1 MDKLEDLYTVASNEN
16 CFKENY
22 ECGLY
27 NFLGELNV
35 EQDKCVDLLLLEV
48 TLIQKLCQRLETG
61 HCYYLR
67 IILEGLIE
75 DKSLLCLLLKCLN
88 HKKQHVVFSAAKALT
103 MIIQVLPRNMTN
115 VEWIRRLFD
124 FRSSGKEL
132 DNHWRSLYAMEVL
145 RKVLKISR
153 ASYKRRDRNNSQ
165 QHETKL
171 ACHCQH
177 NTTVAND
184 PFARNKL
191 VQLLFD
197 YVNLQHVL
205 FQYVPFIVR
214 PNGVYSFVELCQHVG
229 TGDSF
234 VVVQASLKLG
244 NAIHH
249 QENGNVQQ
257 EKISGIKENIVIAFL
272 HFLMETIKYFQ
283 GRGIFDADTISKS
296 PAGDSLSSASLQDY
310 GEISSG
316 SERGLQCTKVSEGGV
331 EKTGLQLES
340 QDSTISQLCTV
351 LPTLIQYF
359 HYARL
364 PSLIFK
370 KILKVLNQVLI
381 IPRLSLFSRN
391 SQCAR
396 IEKIQRISAISF
408 LCVFDCCF
416 LKRIPKCS
424 GFVAFCGKERK
435 TFSDHAMHQL
445 EAYTDVVALRAVSLA
460 IIKSCIVVLR
470 SISSREGLPF
480 FKQLILS
487 CVTSWCDHIL
497 SLAHEIY
504 FGTSNT
510 SMQNSSQSQFCSLLI
525 ALFSDQD
532 DELVDALL
540 FLLLLY
546 QEICRYSCKFNVFV
560 VCQLLFSLII
570 SIIDKR
576 VFQTGRTLLGFSLLI
591 MSAQWIIWNRHFPDF
606 GPLQLNSVSLTS
618 S

>member
-35 EQDKCVDLLLLEV
+35 EEDNCVDLLLLEV
-48 TLIQKLCQRLETG
+48 TLIQKLTQRLETD

-67 IILEGLIE
+67 IIVEGLIVE
-75 DKSLLCLLLKCLN
+75 KSLLYRLLKCLD

-103 MIIQVLPRNMTN
+103 MIIRVLPRSVTN

-124 FRSSGKEL
+124 FRSSGKEM

-153 ASYKRRDRNNSQ
+153 ASYKRRDIDNSQ
-165 QHETKL
+165 QHETKP
-171 ACHCQH
+171 ASYCQH
-177 NTTVAND
+177 NTNVAND

-191 VQLLFD
+191 VQLLF
-197 YVNLQHVL
+197 YFLNLQHVL

-229 TGDSF
+229 TADSF
-234 VVVQASLKLG
+234 VVFQASLKLG

-249 QENGNVQQ
+249 QENGNVKR
-257 EKISGIKENIVIAFL
+257 EKIGGLKENTVIAFL
-272 HFLMETIKYFQ
+272 CFLMETIKYFQ
-283 GRGIFDADTISKS
+283 GSGIFDPDTINKL
-296 PAGDSLSSASLQDY
+296 PAGDSLSNTSPQDY
-310 GEISSG
+310 GEVSFG
-316 SERGLQCTKVSEGGV
+316 SERVLQCTEVSEDEV

-340 QDSTISQLCTV
+340 QSSTISQLCTV

-381 IPRLSLFSRN
+381 IPRLSLFSKN
-391 SQCAR
+391 SECAR

-408 LCVFDCCF
+408 LCVFECCF
-416 LKRIPKCS
+416 LNRIPKCS
-424 GFVAFCGKERK
+424 GFVAFCGRERK

-445 EAYTDVVALRAVSLA
+445 EAYTDVVALRAGSLA
-460 IIKSCIVVLR
+460 IVKSCVVVLR
-470 SISSREGLPF
+470 SISNKEGMYD
-480 FKQLILS
+480 LI
-487 CVTSWCDHIL
+487 V
-497 SLAHEIY
+497 
-504 FGTSNT
+504 
-510 SMQNSSQSQFCSLLI
+510 
-525 ALFSDQD
+525 
-532 DELVDALL
+532 V
-540 FLLLLY
+540 
-546 QEICRYSCKFNVFV
+546 VF
-560 VCQLLFSLII
+560 
-570 SIIDKR
+570 
-576 VFQTGRTLLGFSLLI
+576 
-591 MSAQWIIWNRHFPDF
+591 
-606 GPLQLNSVSLTS
+606 
-618 S
+618 